1 MQLEYPEVYD
11 ELFMEQAELLRE
23 VLTSK
28 MYATQQLESQKLLK
42 KELEEN
48 KERQGQIGNKE
59 EFLKGI
65 VNSMKQPKPN
75 SQSTGFA
82 SPMKSIN
89 ITNIDEKQTSEK
101 QTSAKQALKEI
112 HEMEEFNT

>member
-1 MQLEYPEVYD
+1 MQRKFTVYTQENSMLLKFAIEDLKKMQLEYPEVYD

-48 KERQGQIGNKE
+48 KERQG
-59 EFLKGI
+59 
-65 VNSMKQPKPN
+65 
-75 SQSTGFA
+75 
-82 SPMKSIN
+82 
-89 ITNIDEKQTSEK
+89 
-101 QTSAKQALKEI
+101 
-112 HEMEEFNT
+112 